1 MTAKTSS
8 GSRSRQERLQ
18 RIGHSLLEMVRL
30 MGERRDRTARE
41 QNLHPTDLACIGRLH
56 EMGRPISPKELI
68 AHLGLTS
75 GAGTALFDRL
85 EKAGYVRRLPNPDD
99 RRGVLIALDEKAARE
114 PIAQMA
120 KSQER
125 YRAAMDSFSGEQLDV
140 IGDFLERL
148 TSISED
154 MDREQVE
161 SEARR

>member
-1 MTAKTSS
+1 MTDKTSS

-41 QNLHPTDLACIGRLH
+41 QNLHPTDLACISRLH
-56 EMGRPISPKELI
+56 ELGRPISPKELI

-75 GAGTALFDRL
+75 GSGTALFDRL

-99 RRGVLIALDEKAARE
+99 RRGVLIALDERAASE

-125 YRAAMDSFSGEQLDV
+125 YRAAMDAFNGEQLDV
-140 IGDFLERL
+140 IAEFLERL
-148 TSISED
+148 TSISDE
-154 MDREQVE
+154 MERERA
-161 SEARR
+161 EADAGR